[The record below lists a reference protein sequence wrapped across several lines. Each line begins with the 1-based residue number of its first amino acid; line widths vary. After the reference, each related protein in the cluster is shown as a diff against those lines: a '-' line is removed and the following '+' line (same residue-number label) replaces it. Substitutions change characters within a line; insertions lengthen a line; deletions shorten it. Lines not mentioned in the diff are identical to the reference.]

1 MQPAIT
7 SCTFRAGPKKADE
20 LFTYQK
26 FHWCDFF
33 RPFFVIFSATSLVR
47 SQRCVQKGDFFVFLR
62 LQLPKMCSERQ
73 NLIRVGWLGIDN

>member
-20 LFTYQK
+20 LFAYQK
-26 FHWCDFF
+26 FDWCDFLDLF
-33 RPFFVIFSATSLVR
+33 CDFFSATSLVR